1 MILNKVSSFESLCL
15 TSLETLVYQ
24 VSLQTSKLII
34 KLLPDISEM
43 EDDLPGQKKEPGTER
58 PEAAYTFERQ
68 DLLQGTVDMF
78 TQWLQSHVV
87 LYLQDKVF
95 NTVLAGLDK
104 VQNIYQC

>member
-1 MILNKVSSFESLCL
+1 MSNVSPS
-15 TSLETLVYQ
+15 Y
-24 VSLQTSKLII
+24 
-34 KLLPDISEM
+34 LP
-43 EDDLPGQKKEPGTER
+43 QPGTER

-104 VQNIYQC
+104 VQHPSILKYF